1 MRVALTGAS
10 GFLGGYLAE
19 ALVRNGHIVIGL
31 VRDPDTQPALLS
43 LGAELRRIDLTDK
56 STLAGAVEGSDVIV
70 HLAAYYTFHGR
81 KEQYRRVNVEGT
93 LSLIEAAAAS
103 GVRRFIYCSSTEA
116 MGPVESPPADE
127 SAPLNPAYE
136 YGRSKAEAE
145 ALVRSCPAMGI
156 DYTIIRPSGIYG
168 PRNVDDVAYWTITS
182 FAKNSIATRFI
193 VGDGQRLVQFTHVSD
208 VVSGFMLAIEKP
220 DASRNKTFIIAAE
233 SAHAYAEVYSILAEI
248 CGRSPPRHHLHPL
261 LAKAMIAPVEA
272 LNRLAGRENFL
283 WHTSTVSS
291 VTSDRS
297 YSIGKAKKELGFTPK
312 YDLKTGLAETV
323 EWYRAKGYL

>member
-1 MRVALTGAS
+1 
-10 GFLGGYLAE
+10 
-19 ALVRNGHIVIGL
+19 
-31 VRDPDTQPALLS
+31 
-43 LGAELRRIDLTDK
+43 
-56 STLAGAVEGSDVIV
+56 
-70 HLAAYYTFHGR
+70 
-81 KEQYRRVNVEGT
+81 
-93 LSLIEAAAAS
+93 
-103 GVRRFIYCSSTEA
+103 
-116 MGPVESPPADE
+116 
-127 SAPLNPAYE
+127 
-136 YGRSKAEAE
+136 
-145 ALVRSCPAMGI
+145 
-156 DYTIIRPSGIYG
+156 
-168 PRNVDDVAYWTITS
+168 
-182 FAKNSIATRFI
+182 
-193 VGDGQRLVQFTHVSD
+193 
-208 VVSGFMLAIEKP
+208 
-220 DASRNKTFIIAAE
+220 NKTFIIAAE